1 MVISKFTKLS
11 SNLSSQFSLLEPLS
25 PNKLDFLNLIFQH
38 GSTQFLKPSV
48 SRRNSKAIIR
58 PMSRKDIF
66 YSGSVYNLALDM
78 SEENRVTD
86 NSLKG
91 YRQSIVSI
99 PRNGTFAHRGSVV
112 ACHLSIPSE
121 EILDPELL
129 KEKIETTNPIMNVL
143 KEMLDFDIM
152 LNPLFALICISNIFG
167 EFEHFAIN
175 SKRYF

>member
-1 MVISKFTKLS
+1 
-11 SNLSSQFSLLEPLS
+11 
-25 PNKLDFLNLIFQH
+25 
-38 GSTQFLKPSV
+38 
-48 SRRNSKAIIR
+48 
-58 PMSRKDIF
+58 MSRKDIF

-167 EFEHFAIN
+167 EFDVF
-175 SKRYF
+175 

>member
-1 MVISKFTKLS
+1 MQSQLKLFHEK
-11 SNLSSQFSLLEPLS
+11 NCKSL
-25 PNKLDFLNLIFQH
+25 FLQH
-38 GSTQFLKPSV
+38 GSQQVLKPSV

-78 SEENRVTD
+78 SEEKGITN

-91 YRQSIVSI
+91 YRHSIVSI
-99 PRNGTFAHRGSVV
+99 PRNGSFAHRGSVV

-167 EFEHFAIN
+167 EF
-175 SKRYF
+175 ST

>member
-1 MVISKFTKLS
+1 
-11 SNLSSQFSLLEPLS
+11 
-25 PNKLDFLNLIFQH
+25 
-38 GSTQFLKPSV
+38 
-48 SRRNSKAIIR
+48 
-58 PMSRKDIF
+58 MSRKDIF

-78 SEENRVTD
+78 SEEKRISD

-167 EFEHFAIN
+167 EFFKSDLLDHQTISSLQVSWPCMFRMSIY
-175 SKRYF
+175 RT